1 MAVDEIIVRL
11 RARLQEEYGVD
22 EAAILMDRPPG
33 GWGDL
38 VTNDTLRRELAG
50 LEQRLDEK
58 LELKIDWVRSEL
70 GSEITQLRS
79 ELGSEIGLVRS
90 ELGSEIGLVRS
101 ELGSEI
107 GLVRSEAA
115 QAQSR
120 IEALLHRE
128 LRAQARWMVTTTIGC
143 MSFLVAAM
151 GLLVGLAQR

>member
-58 LELKIDWVRSEL
+58 LEFKIDW
-70 GSEITQLRS
+70 
-79 ELGSEIGLVRS
+79 VRS

>member
-58 LELKIDWVRSEL
+58 LEFKIDWV
-70 GSEITQLRS
+70 RS